1 MLDVS
6 ASRPKNAATISRQT
20 PFVLIIS
27 SSLYQEI
34 TLNDIIAAFE
44 LLFHIRP

>member
-6 ASRPKNAATISRQT
+6 ASRPKDAATISRQT

-27 SSLYQEI
+27 FNLYQRVI
-34 TLNDIIAAFE
+34 SNIILAALE